1 MMQTGTLPD
10 LRFSVGDSLLADNCY
25 TYDGNIQI
33 NIYDAE
39 GLRAE
44 MEENGRLAAFIFN
57 PAKEVVTETEDRTVL
72 SYVRGSELIARNTD
86 AVRTYYHYAS
96 DEMGSITHVTDEEGN
111 LLNRYEYDAWGNL
124 TLEDEQVSNRFKY
137 TGEQFDAIT
146 QQYYLRARF
155 YNPALARFMQEDT
168 YRGDGLNLYAYCAN
182 NPVRYVDPSG
192 HWCEVKQNAYERL
205 VKENGFDINNIDP
218 DTKLRFMAEAANIV
232 AGRNVGRGDTVI
244 ELPGLVL
251 PEENQPSRPGADV
264 PKDGRHGERGINSEW
279 WHEGYVDDLSDIQ
292 ILLGVKQSDK
302 GLSTLGS
309 STRENAMSAGQAWV
323 GDNYNVIKDRTGNVL
338 GYSSSDGIRAFRI
351 QYKPKEGMWR
361 ANFQENIMVNN
372 PYPNPGQHSSQLKNV
387 HIDILN

>member
-1 MMQTGTLPD
+1 
-10 LRFSVGDSLLADNCY
+10 
-25 TYDGNIQI
+25 
-33 NIYDAE
+33 
-39 GLRAE
+39 

-72 SYVRGSELIARNTD
+72 RYIRGSELIARNTD

-111 LLNRYEYDAWGNL
+111 LLNHYEYDAWGNL
-124 TLEDEQVSNRFKY
+124 TLEEGQVSNRFKY
-137 TGEQFDAIT
+137 TGEQFDPIT

-155 YNPALARFMQEDT
+155 YNPSLARFMQEDT

-192 HWCEVKQNAYERL
+192 DWCEVKQNAYERL

-264 PKDGRHGERGINSEW
+264 PGAQKRKKDEKSINVGGSGHHVPAVRKSKGRPFAVSR
-279 WHEGYVDDLSDIQ
+279 
-292 ILLGVKQSDK
+292 SDK
-302 GLSTLGS
+302 KRPTIFFRGKDPGRDHWRLHDAERDYVGPRQGDFIGTADELFDAYRNAYKGLDDIKVDVKSPNGTYILG
-309 STRENAMSAGQAWV
+309 TDVTPEQAV
-323 GDNYNVIKDRTGNVL
+323 NL
-338 GYSSSDGIRAFRI
+338 I
-351 QYKPKEGMWR
+351 QDWLKEQGL
-361 ANFQENIMVNN
+361 
-372 PYPNPGQHSSQLKNV
+372 Y
-387 HIDILN
+387 